1 LQLFSALYAMKF
13 WSIELELLGLFKD
26 YVFAIVLAL
35 VLAYVA
41 YQQMVINRDK
51 LRLDLYNKRFD
62 VYTATL
68 KFYQELIADG
78 ISSGTH
84 KSFIEQKEASKFLFS
99 QDISIYQ
106 LLDELHEKS
115 FKVKAYKENKE
126 LKHSPELHV
135 ELAKESNDVVT
146 WSDSAIKELSKKLE
160 PYLNM

>member
-1 LQLFSALYAMKF
+1 M
-13 WSIELELLGLFKD
+13 ELLGLFKD
-26 YVFAIVLAL
+26 YVFAIILAL

-62 VYTATL
+62 VYTTTL
-68 KFYQELIADG
+68 KFYQELISDG
-78 ISSGTH
+78 VSSETH
-84 KSFIEQKEASKFLFS
+84 KSFIEQKEAAKFLFS
-99 QDISIYQ
+99 QNPSIYL

-126 LKHSPELHV
+126 FKNSPELYA
-135 ELAKESNDVVT
+135 ELVKESNNVVT
-146 WSDSAIKELSKKLE
+146 WSNHAIKELSKKLE